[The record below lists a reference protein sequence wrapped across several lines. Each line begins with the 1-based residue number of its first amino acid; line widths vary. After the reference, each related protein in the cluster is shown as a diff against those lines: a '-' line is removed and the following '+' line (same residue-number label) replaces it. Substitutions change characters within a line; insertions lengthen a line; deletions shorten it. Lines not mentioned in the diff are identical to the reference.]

1 LNVKLVDE
9 NFPADKFEYVTGFN
23 QVKWA
28 KLSPSSNVSHVAV
41 VRPKIVGPFNL
52 THATVTYFP
61 NEKAT
66 KAQVCFLL
74 CLSFNLLINVM
85 NLKDRL
91 FN

>member
-1 LNVKLVDE
+1 MNIKLVDE

-28 KLSPSSNVSHVAV
+28 KLSPSSNVSHIAV

-66 KAQVCFLL
+66 KAQVCILFIFNFL
-74 CLSFNLLINVM
+74 II
-85 NLKDRL
+85 
-91 FN
+91 